1 MEAVARVGA
10 YFSRINGPVA
20 SIFFTR
26 FRAQKLRDRGT
37 VQWAGARSEARLLH
51 VADNSLIRS
60 DETKRL
66 KCYLLI
72 TPTVANLLYN
82 LCW

>member
-1 MEAVARVGA
+1 MDGSGREIRREPFIRAGRVLWKQWPELGRI
-10 YFSRINGPVA
+10 FSGINGPIA

-26 FRAQKLRDRGT
+26 FRAQKLRDRRT

-60 DETKRL
+60 DET
-66 KCYLLI
+66 
-72 TPTVANLLYN
+72 
-82 LCW
+82 

>member
-10 YFSRINGPVA
+10 YFSRINGSVA

-26 FRAQKLRDRGT
+26 FRAQKLRDRWT

-60 DETKRL
+60 DET
-66 KCYLLI
+66 
-72 TPTVANLLYN
+72 
-82 LCW
+82 

>member
-1 MEAVARVGA
+1 M
-10 YFSRINGPVA
+10 FSRVNGPIA

-26 FRAQKLRDRGT
+26 FRAQKLRDRGP
-37 VQWAGARSEARLLH
+37 WAGARSEASLLR

>member
-37 VQWAGARSEARLLH
+37 VRRTGARSKARLLR
-51 VADNSLIRS
+51 VADNSLIRF
-60 DETKRL
+60 DDTKLL